1 MKTNA
6 LIILSA
12 HAGDNSTDVPLFKV
26 PRVELWSAVM
36 TYLIYD
42 LPRSTALFSHGFE
55 FEFAHFRV
63 ASLFWGFPDDVYVR
77 MTCTDEGLAALE
89 LQGNL
94 RIGHGDMGVNADRN
108 AKLLQ
113 HIREVEASGTLSVGN
128 CGLYY

>member
-12 HAGDNSTDVPLFKV
+12 HAGDNSTAVPLFKV
-26 PRVELWSAVM
+26 SRLELWVTIS
-36 TYLIYD
+36 TYLID
-42 LPRSTALFSHGFE
+42 LPRSTPLQLNDDADEYKFL
-55 FEFAHFRV
+55 HFRV

-77 MTCTDEGLAALE
+77 MTCTDEGLTALE

-113 HIREVEASGTLSVGN
+113 HIRQMEANGMLSVGN
-128 CGLYY
+128 C